1 MSIKVS
7 PSILAADFGNIERE
21 CNLIDKSGADWF
33 HLDVMDGIFVPNISF
48 GIPVVKA
55 IRKMTSKP
63 LDVHLMITEPERYIE
78 KFIEIGSDIISFH
91 IEATN
96 KLEENIS
103 LIKSKNVKVGIAIN
117 PDTPIDSLIDIINK
131 IDLVCLMGVFPG
143 FAGQKFIKNTFDR
156 LKELKKLIIDN
167 NSKALIEVDGGV
179 KADNYMELRS
189 LGADILVAGSYIFNS
204 KDYKEVIKNVRENSI
219 NYI

>member
-21 CNLIDKSGADWF
+21 CNLIDKSDADWF

-48 GIPVVKA
+48 GMPVVKA
-55 IRKMTSKP
+55 IRQMTSKP

-78 KFIEIGSDIISFH
+78 KFIDLGSDIISFH

-103 LIKSKNVKVGIAIN
+103 LIKSKNIKAGIAIN
-117 PDTPIDSLIDIINK
+117 PDTPISELKDIISK
-131 IDLVCLMGVFPG
+131 IDLVCLMGVHPG
-143 FAGQKFIKNTFDR
+143 FAGQKFIEKTLDR
-156 LKELKKLIIDN
+156 LKELKDLIGST
-167 NSKALIEVDGGV
+167 NSKTLIEVDGGV

-189 LGADILVAGSYIFNS
+189 LGADVLVAGSYIFNAEN
-204 KDYKEVIKNVRENSI
+204 YNEVIKQLKK
-219 NYI
+219 

>member
-21 CNLIDKSGADWF
+21 CDLIDKSDADWL

-48 GIPVVKA
+48 GMPIVKA

-63 LDVHLMITEPERYIE
+63 LDVHLMITQPERYIE
-78 KFIEIGSDIISFH
+78 KFIDIGSDIISFH

-96 KLEENIS
+96 KMEENIS
-103 LIKSKNVKVGIAIN
+103 IIKSKNVKAGIAIN
-117 PDTPIDSLIDIINK
+117 PDTPIGDLKDIISK
-131 IDLVCLMGVFPG
+131 IDLVCLMGVHPG
-143 FAGQKFIKNTFDR
+143 FAGQKFIENTFDR
-156 LKELKKLIIDN
+156 LKQLKALIEDS

-179 KADNYMELRS
+179 NEKNHMDLKS
-189 LGADILVAGSYIFNS
+189 LGADVLVAGSYIFNS
-204 KDYKEVIKNVRENSI
+204 EDYDLVIKKLKE
-219 NYI
+219 

>member
-21 CNLIDKSGADWF
+21 CDLIDKSDADWF

-48 GIPVVKA
+48 GMPIVKA

-63 LDVHLMITEPERYIE
+63 LDVHLMITQPERYIE
-78 KFIEIGSDIISFH
+78 KFIDIGSDIISFH

-96 KLEENIS
+96 KMEENIS
-103 LIKSKNVKVGIAIN
+103 IIKSKNVKVGIAIN
-117 PDTPIDSLIDIINK
+117 PDTPIGDLKDIISK
-131 IDLVCLMGVFPG
+131 IDLVCLMGVHPG
-143 FAGQKFIKNTFDR
+143 FAGQKFIENTFDR
-156 LKELKKLIIDN
+156 LKELKALIKDS

-179 KADNYMELRS
+179 NENNHMDLKS
-189 LGADILVAGSYIFNS
+189 LGADVLVAGSYIFNS
-204 KDYKEVIKNVRENSI
+204 EDYDVVIKKLKE
-219 NYI
+219 

>member
-48 GIPVVKA
+48 GMPVVKA

-63 LDVHLMITEPERYIE
+63 LDVHLMITEPERHIE

-96 KLEENIS
+96 KIEENIS
-103 LIKSKNVKVGIAIN
+103 LIKSNNVKAGIAIN

-131 IDLVCLMGVFPG
+131 IDLICLMGVFPG

-179 KADNYMELRS
+179 KADNYMKLRS
-189 LGADILVAGSYIFNS
+189 LGADVLVAGSYIFNS
-204 KDYKEVIKNVRENSI
+204 EDYDLVIKKLKE
-219 NYI
+219 

>member
-21 CNLIDKSGADWF
+21 CNLIDKSDADWF

-48 GIPVVKA
+48 GMPVVKA

-103 LIKSKNVKVGIAIN
+103 LIKSNNVKAGIAIN
-117 PDTPIDSLIDIINK
+117 PDTPIDSLIEVINK

-189 LGADILVAGSYIFNS
+189 LGADVLVAGSYIFNS
-204 KDYKEVIKNVRENSI
+204 EDYDLVIKKLKE
-219 NYI
+219 

>member
-21 CNLIDKSGADWF
+21 CNLIDKSDADWF

-48 GIPVVKA
+48 GIPIVKA

-63 LDVHLMITEPERYIE
+63 LDVHLMITEPERYIDE
-78 KFIEIGSDIISFH
+78 FIEIGSDIISFH

-189 LGADILVAGSYIFNS
+189 LGADVLVAGSYIFKS
-204 KDYKEVIKNVRENSI
+204 KDYKEVVKKLKE
-219 NYI
+219 

>member
-48 GIPVVKA
+48 GMPVVKA

-103 LIKSKNVKVGIAIN
+103 LIKSNNVKVGVAIN

-143 FAGQKFIKNTFDR
+143 FAGQKFIRNTFDR

-167 NSKALIEVDGGV
+167 NSGALIEVDGGV
-179 KADNYMELRS
+179 NADNYMELKS
-189 LGADILVAGSYIFNS
+189 LGADVLVAGSYIFNS
-204 KDYKEVIKNVRENSI
+204 KDYKEVIKELKE
-219 NYI
+219 

>member
-7 PSILAADFGNIERE
+7 PSILAADFGNIEKE
-21 CNLIDKSGADWF
+21 CNLIDKSDADWF

-48 GIPVVKA
+48 GMPIVKS

-78 KFIEIGSDIISFH
+78 KFIDLGSDIISFH

-103 LIKSKNVKVGIAIN
+103 LIKSKNIKAGIAIN
-117 PDTPIDSLIDIINK
+117 PDTPISELKDVISK
-131 IDLVCLMGVFPG
+131 IDLVCLMGVHPG
-143 FAGQKFIKNTFDR
+143 FAGQKFIDKTLVR
-156 LKELKKLIIDN
+156 LKELKDLIESS
-167 NSKALIEVDGGV
+167 NSKTLIEVDGGV
-179 KADNYMELRS
+179 KGDNYMELRS
-189 LGADILVAGSYIFNS
+189 LGADVLVAGSYIFNA
-204 KDYKEVIKNVRENSI
+204 KDYNKVIRKLKE
-219 NYI
+219 

>member
-1 MSIKVS
+1 MSIKIS

-21 CNLIDKSGADWF
+21 CSLIDKSDADWF

-48 GIPVVKA
+48 GMPIVKA

-63 LDVHLMITEPERYIE
+63 LDVHLMITQPERYIE
-78 KFIEIGSDIISFH
+78 KFIDLGSDIISFH

-103 LIKSKNVKVGIAIN
+103 IIKSKNVKVGIAIN
-117 PDTPIDSLIDIINK
+117 PDTQIGDLKDIISK

-143 FAGQKFIKNTFDR
+143 FAGQKFIENTFDR
-156 LKELKKLIIDN
+156 LKELKALIKYS

-179 KADNYMELRS
+179 NENNHMDLKS
-189 LGADILVAGSYIFNS
+189 LGADVLVAGSYIFNS
-204 KDYKEVIKNVRENSI
+204 EDYDVVIKKLKE
-219 NYI
+219 